1 MLFTLLAFAI
11 AIGLLVTIHELG
23 HYWVA
28 RRCGVHIERFS
39 FGFGKVLAKYTD
51 KRGCEWA
58 FSALPLGGYVMMR
71 NEPPPNATQAEIDA
85 TFDAKPVSQRAAITV
100 AGPIANLLLAIVI
113 YAVIG
118 LVGTQ
123 EPAAIVGQPNTGTAA
138 AQANVQAGD
147 TIVGVNNHQ
156 VASWTQ
162 FRWRMLDVLTT
173 GGPVTI
179 HTQDA
184 FTQSPR
190 SYEVLLPKADIEPDG
205 ADLLAE
211 AGFVLA
217 MPHAKVQSVVEG
229 SAADEAGLLADDEIV
244 GLNTMQQ
251 PTASEF
257 VQAIQTLAGQTVH
270 LQVVRHGDTLNIPV
284 QVRAEALPNGEQIGR
299 IGIMVGADLPT
310 VNVRYGPVESVL
322 QGIHR
327 TADTFWLSL
336 KMIGRMLTGD
346 VSVKN
351 ISGPVSIADYAGQ
364 SARVGL
370 SSYLHFL
377 ALISVSIGL
386 LNLLP
391 IPMLDGGHLLY
402 YAVEAVRGQPLS
414 EEWQM
419 YGRRI
424 GLGILAAL
432 MMLAFVNDFARLF
445 S

>member
-113 YAVIG
+113 YAVTG

-123 EPAAIVGQPNTGTAA
+123 ETAAIVGQHNTGIAA

-147 TIVGVNNHQ
+147 TIVGVNNHH
-156 VASWTQ
+156 VASWMQ

-310 VNVRYGPVESVL
+310 VNVRYGPVES
-322 QGIHR
+322 
-327 TADTFWLSL
+327 
-336 KMIGRMLTGD
+336 
-346 VSVKN
+346 
-351 ISGPVSIADYAGQ
+351 
-364 SARVGL
+364 
-370 SSYLHFL
+370 
-377 ALISVSIGL
+377 
-386 LNLLP
+386 
-391 IPMLDGGHLLY
+391 
-402 YAVEAVRGQPLS
+402 
-414 EEWQM
+414 
-419 YGRRI
+419 
-424 GLGILAAL
+424 
-432 MMLAFVNDFARLF
+432 
-445 S
+445 